1 MTDKKLEQLSYD
13 QLSELIN
20 HEFAA
25 NGENL
30 VRTVEKT
37 GLPTSI
43 VMEAV
48 GIKDMLDFMDEENDD
63 DEDDFDWD
71 INAHDDVPDA
81 GASESTT
88 D

>member
-1 MTDKKLEQLSYD
+1 MSYD

-25 NGENL
+25 NG
-30 VRTVEKT
+30 RTVEKT

-71 INAHDDVPDA
+71 FNAHDDVPDA
-81 GASESTT
+81 DTSNGTT

>member
-25 NGENL
+25 NGETL

-37 GLPTSI
+37 GLPASI

-48 GIKDMLDFMDEENDD
+48 GSKDMLDFMDEENDD

-71 INAHDDVPDA
+71 INAHDDVPDVS
-81 GASESTT
+81 ASESTT

>member
-1 MTDKKLEQLSYD
+1 MSYD

-20 HEFAA
+20 HEFVA

-63 DEDDFDWD
+63 YEDDVDWD

-81 GASESTT
+81 SASESTT

>member
-48 GIKDMLDFMDEENDD
+48 GIKDMLDFMDEENED

-71 INAHDDVPDA
+71 INAHDDVPDVS
-81 GASESTT
+81 ASESTT